1 MKKILNN
8 NTLFGLIIGIIIMSG
23 IGVLAI
29 DYLYNANQ
37 VSYKKAD
44 NTEVDVKTA
53 LDELYDKTKNKRSNV
68 SLDMSSMLG
77 SDYVSTRTFT
87 AEPNTTYL
95 INVAT
100 SKSKYNCS
108 DSTSSVS
115 ITGSD
120 NIDVLYNQ
128 SYSYAWSASGGNQL
142 HLYVAKLTVISSSTI
157 TITANIGNGYPLG
170 YITVVKIQ

>member
-53 LDELYDKTKNKRSNV
+53 LDELYEK
-68 SLDMSSMLG
+68 
-77 SDYVSTRTFT
+77 
-87 AEPNTTYL
+87 
-95 INVAT
+95 T
-100 SKSKYNCS
+100 SKS
-108 DSTSSVS
+108 S
-115 ITGSD
+115 ITYFNNGTIYNAIGKLQTIDLSSYNGYHNFVLDENIFLVLANNVAIVSHYDYDRTSVGSS
-120 NIDVLYNQ
+120 LR
-128 SYSYAWSASGGNQL
+128 YSYNSETGI
-142 HLYVAKLTVISSSTI
+142 LTYSVV
-157 TITANIGNGYPLG
+157 LG
-170 YITVVKIQ
+170 ENLNMNYYNSVQFKVLILS

>member
-1 MKKILNN
+1 MKKYISK
-8 NTLFGLIIGIIIMSG
+8 NTIFGFIIGIIVSSV
-23 IGVLAI
+23 IGVSAS
-29 DYLYNANQ
+29 YLYDSNQ
-37 VSYKKAD
+37 VSYG
-44 NTEVDVKTA
+44 ESDVKSA
-53 LDELYDKTKNKRSNV
+53 LDDLYDKTKNKRSNV
-68 SLDMSSMLG
+68 SLDISSMLG

-87 AEPNTTYL
+87 AEPNSTYL

-128 SYSYAWSASGGNQL
+128 SYSSAWSASGGNQL